1 MRPGSSRPKR
11 AKLLGRL
18 GVEPL
23 TDAFDLDAF
32 HAACRRRNAPIKQVL
47 LAGDLV
53 VGVGNIYASEALFL
67 AGIRPTLSA
76 ARISRRRAAQLRAA
90 IREVLAR
97 AVAQGGSTLRDFSNA
112 HGEAGLFQ
120 LEAMVYD
127 RAGQPC
133 RVCAAHRRKASGRV
147 SAQRISAQTARNP
160 EGFARAGCYIDRHCG
175 GTVGTSF
182 NEQFDQ
188 HGTWR
193 REFALRLKLLSEW
206 LKDHELL
213 DAAVEERLRRLET
226 QLRSDK
232 VMVAFVAE
240 FSRGKSELINAIFF
254 AGYERRI
261 MPASAGRTTMCP
273 TELGYDA
280 DVPPCLRLLPI
291 ETRLQPQ
298 PLMEWR
304 MVPEK
309 WTRVDLDVNDPAQLA
324 KAFEKVAEVVRVTQD
339 EARALGFWHD
349 ESPEDNPMMDANG
362 RVEVPQWRHAL
373 INIAHPLLKQG
384 LVILDTPGLNA
395 IGAEPELTV
404 NLIPQAHAVVFILAA
419 DTGVTKSDLA
429 IWREHLITEEDN
441 LESRLVVLNKIDTM
455 WDALSTPAQVQ
466 AQIER
471 QRATTAEILGLAQ
484 EQVIPVSAQKGLVAK
499 VTNDAASAA
508 RTASCRCWSGA
519 LAQGV
524 MGQRQKILR
533 AAVAGGIS
541 ELRSEVERVIQI
553 RRRDLTEQMIELK
566 GLHGKNTSV
575 IKHMRSRIEQEQA
588 RVRRE
593 RRQDP
598 RRAFGAPE
606 AAARRVQPAGNRD
619 AEDRDGRADRSAAA
633 ARHQAGRQEGLWRHL
648 RAAARA
654 PARGQS
660 LSGEIQSMLTGTFR
674 QLNAEYGFSL
684 QAPREPD
691 LARYERDLD
700 LVERSH
706 LQYLG
711 VGNAFRLAQP
721 EFADRLV
728 RALATRLR
736 VVYESALGEVEL
748 WSKSAAAQ
756 LDAQLRE
763 RRRNFGR
770 RLEAIERIQQAARRL
785 DERIAEIAAR
795 RRPSTTAN
803 AKLAELTAT

>member
-1 MRPGSSRPKR
+1 M
-11 AKLLGRL
+11 
-18 GVEPL
+18 
-23 TDAFDLDAF
+23 
-32 HAACRRRNAPIKQVL
+32 
-47 LAGDLV
+47 
-53 VGVGNIYASEALFL
+53 
-67 AGIRPTLSA
+67 
-76 ARISRRRAAQLRAA
+76 
-90 IREVLAR
+90 
-97 AVAQGGSTLRDFSNA
+97 
-112 HGEAGLFQ
+112 
-120 LEAMVYD
+120 
-127 RAGQPC
+127 
-133 RVCAAHRRKASGRV
+133 
-147 SAQRISAQTARNP
+147 
-160 EGFARAGCYIDRHCG
+160 
-175 GTVGTSF
+175 GTSF

-206 LKDHELL
+206 LRDHELL

-254 AGYERRI
+254 AGYKRRI

-273 TELGYDA
+273 TELGYDS

-304 MVPEK
+304 AVPEK
-309 WTRVDLDVNDPAQLA
+309 WVRVDLDVNDPAQLA
-324 KAFEKVAEVVRVTQD
+324 KAFEKVAEVVRVTPD

-349 ESPEDNPMMDANG
+349 EEPEDNPPVDANG
-362 RVEVPQWRHAL
+362 RIEVPRWRHAL

-419 DTGVTKSDLA
+419 DTGVTKSDLS
-429 IWREHLITEEDN
+429 IWREHLITETEN
-441 LESRLVVLNKIDTM
+441 LDSRLVVLNKIDTL
-455 WDALSTPAQVQ
+455 WDSLSTPAQVQ

-471 QRATTAEILGLAQ
+471 QRATSAEILGLRQ
-484 EQVIPVSAQKGLVAK
+484 DQVIPVSAQKGLVAK
-499 VTNDAASAA
+499 VNNDPALLQASQLPVLE
-508 RTASCRCWSGA
+508 RA
-519 LAQGV
+519 LAHGV
-524 MGQRQKILR
+524 MGHRQKILR
-533 AAVAGGIS
+533 SAVAGGIVA
-541 ELRSEVERVIQI
+541 LRSEAERVIHI
-553 RRRDLTEQMIELK
+553 RRRDLSEQMIELK
-566 GLHGKNTSV
+566 SLRGKNTSV
-575 IKHMRSRIEQEQA
+575 IRHMRARIEQEQGDFNVSGA
-588 RVRRE
+588 RIHAVRSVHLKLLRE
-593 RRQDP
+593 VFNLLGTNTLKLEMAELTTTLRQP
-598 RRAFGAPE
+598 GIKLGVRKAYAKTFERLRGALGK
-606 AAARRVQPAGNRD
+606 AQASS
-619 AEDRDGRADRSAAA
+619 AD
-633 ARHQAGRQEGLWRHL
+633 
-648 RAAARA
+648 
-654 PARGQS
+654 
-660 LSGEIQSMLTGTFR
+660 IQSMLTGTFR

-684 QAPREPD
+684 QAPHEPE

-706 LQYLG
+706 NQYLG
-711 VGNAFRLAQP
+711 VSNTFRLAQP

-748 WSKSAAAQ
+748 WNKSAAAQ

-770 RLEAIERIQQAARRL
+770 RIEAIERIQQAASGL
-785 DERIAEIAAR
+785 DDRIAEIGMQE
-795 RRPSTTAN
+795 TALD
-803 AKLAELTAT
+803 AMEMKLKELTGHLIDTPTDDDAMATQPMLLTA